1 MVFSSVSIVFFFL
14 TAVIAL
20 YFILPGRFR
29 GGRNFVL
36 LAFSLFFYACAG
48 LRALPLLLFSV
59 LLDWGSALLLPRC
72 TRVMTSQ
79 GPVPLTAAHRRRI
92 LAENGRLAERALRV
106 LGFALRQR
114 GSSSDPVEE
123 GLTFLGLAGLYD
135 PPRKEAPAAVAACR
149 AAGVRTVMITGDHV
163 ATASAVAR
171 QIGIVGEGED

>member
-1 MVFSSVSIVFFFL
+1 MVFSSVSFVFFFL

-72 TRVMTSQ
+72 
-79 GPVPLTAAHRRRI
+79 RRPPPNSTTCSC
-92 LAENGRLAERALRV
+92 APSGV
-106 LGFALRQR
+106 G
-114 GSSSDPVEE
+114 GSHGYAS
-123 GLTFLGLAGLYD
+123 G
-135 PPRKEAPAAVAACR
+135 
-149 AAGVRTVMITGDHV
+149 AAGIHRLG
-163 ATASAVAR
+163 
-171 QIGIVGEGED
+171 

>member
-1 MVFSSVSIVFFFL
+1 MVFSSVSFVFFFL

-72 TRVMTSQ
+72 RS
-79 GPVPLTAAHRRRI
+79 PDL
-92 LAENGRLAERALRV
+92 
-106 LGFALRQR
+106 
-114 GSSSDPVEE
+114 
-123 GLTFLGLAGLYD
+123 LY
-135 PPRKEAPAAVAACR
+135 K
-149 AAGVRTVMITGDHV
+149 
-163 ATASAVAR
+163 
-171 QIGIVGEGED
+171 